1 MRTLMQIRNH
11 NPTDDMMLLLS
22 LGYAILDSNNVHIK
36 IPKLIPEKP
45 ENEWDIKAKYNHIL

>member
-45 ENEWDIKAKYNHIL
+45 EKKWDMGYKSKI